1 MTKYFSSSNL
11 SFNNI
16 FKKDFEMSLF
26 RQEAVSHQSERLTGA
41 ITLAQPLS
49 IKLTALILVSVA
61 IAIVVFL
68 FSAEYSRKE
77 TVRGFLMPNK
87 GVIKSFARQGGTV
100 EKLWV
105 QEGDKVNKGQ
115 PLVTLVIHQNS
126 ADGLS
131 FSTKLLMQLTTQLNL
146 LDDEINQYQTLQVKE
161 HQNLENREIAL
172 NAELLALESQLALAE
187 QKLALL
193 ASQQSDVEQ
202 LNVNGFISK
211 FEKENQQQALLEA
224 KQEKQNIARLLL
236 QQNNQISQVAFDKAN
251 LPQQNTLRVNNL
263 LRQKAEIE
271 NQLTQVKNN
280 HSYTITASNAG
291 TVTGIQV
298 VEGETLSQ
306 NKAQSKPLLHILP
319 QGSELIAELLLPT
332 RSAGFIA
339 KGQTSRLRFD
349 AFPYQRY
356 GFIESKITRIDRALI
371 APNEVQLPIAL
382 QEPVYRLRAK
392 LTQQQVIA
400 FGRAFELKSGML
412 FEADIM
418 LEQRTLIE
426 WLLEPIYSLKGRI
439 S

>member
-1 MTKYFSSSNL
+1 M
-11 SFNNI
+11 
-16 FKKDFEMSLF
+16 FKKDFDMSLF
-26 RQEAVSHQSERLTGA
+26 RKEAVSHQSERLTGA

-49 IKLTALILVSVA
+49 FKLTVAVLVTTA
-61 IAIVVFL
+61 IAIVTFL
-68 FSAEYSRKE
+68 FTAEYSRKE

-87 GVIKSFARQGGTV
+87 GVIKSFATQGGTV
-100 EKLWV
+100 ERLLVK
-105 QEGDKVNKGQ
+105 EGDNVVKGQ
-115 PLVTLVIHQNS
+115 PLVNLIIHQNS

-131 FSTKLLMQLTTQLNL
+131 LSTKLLTQLTTQLNL
-146 LDDEINQYQTLQVKE
+146 LDDEIKQYQTIQVKE
-161 HQNLENREIAL
+161 HQNLENKEVAL
-172 NAELLALESQLALAE
+172 TAELLALKSQLALAE
-187 QKLALL
+187 QKLILL
-193 ASQQSDVEQ
+193 VSQQSDVEQ
-202 LNVNGFISK
+202 LNMNGFISK
-211 FEKENQQQALLEA
+211 FEKDNQQQALLEA

-236 QQNNQISQVAFDKAN
+236 QQNNQLSQVAFDKAN
-251 LPQQNTLRVNNL
+251 LPQQNTLRVNSL

-332 RSAGFIA
+332 RSAGFIK

-349 AFPYQRY
+349 AFPYQRF
-356 GFIESKITRIDRALI
+356 GFIQSEITRIDRALI
-371 APNEVQLPIAL
+371 APNEVQLPIIL

-392 LTQQQVIA
+392 LNTQQMQA
-400 FGRAFELKSGML
+400 YGQAFELKSGML

-426 WLLEPIYSLKGRI
+426 WLLEPIYSLKGRV